1 MKNILDELD
10 LKKEEK
16 LFRRVLKVHGL
27 LKCNS
32 EEEYINALQYI
43 LDRGIA
49 YKINDYI
56 SDTTDAYLKA
66 EKIHYSQKVD

>member
-1 MKNILDELD
+1 MQNILDKLD
-10 LKKEEK
+10 LKKEK
-16 LFRRVLKVHGL
+16 RLFREILKVHGL
-27 LKCNS
+27 LKCKR
-32 EEEYINALQYI
+32 EEEYISALQYI

-56 SDTTDAYLKA
+56 SDTTDVYLKA